1 MSEFLTDAPL
11 AGTLIATDFE
21 GWSDELRAEFD
32 THSHDGDVGSRLLS
46 QNERVRV
53 WEIRLAPGERWN
65 AHRHVLDYFWTAVNA
80 GRSRQHTSD
89 GTTREVSY
97 GAGETRHFRFAAGD
111 AAAQLSDARD
121 KAAETADQLHLD
133 DSRVVIAVLAV
144 TAVLV
149 TLVIRRKRVKSGS
162 RKHPV
167 AKKVAAAGIT
177 RALTR

>member
-1 MSEFLTDAPL
+1 MGEISNKAEEFTADAKKA
-11 AGTLIATDFE
+11 AGDFIGDDGLQAE
-21 GWSDELRAEFD
+21 GAVDKAGAQLKQGAEKVAD
-32 THSHDGDVGSRLLS
+32 KA
-46 QNERVRV
+46 QE
-53 WEIRLAPGERWN
+53 
-65 AHRHVLDYFWTAVNA
+65 
-80 GRSRQHTSD
+80 
-89 GTTREVSY
+89 
-97 GAGETRHFRFAAGD
+97 AAGD

-149 TLVIRRKRVKSGS
+149 TFVIRRKRVKSGS